1 MQTNSKAKAKCKA
14 KGKLKAIQFD
24 YYAIESIEKASA
36 FKSISK
42 FM

>member
-1 MQTNSKAKAKCKA
+1 MQTNSKAKAKA
-14 KGKLKAIQFD
+14 KGKLKAIQSD